1 MTAPLTPANA
11 RRDEGQLKRDLALA
25 CRILAANGQ
34 GDSVYGHV
42 TARLPGWDRFWMKP
56 AWLGLEEIREE
67 HLILVDLDGDVL
79 AGDHPRHSEYPI
91 HAEIMRARSDV
102 AAVVHTHPRF
112 SIALAARGSA
122 LHPVSHE
129 ACYFWPP
136 DVPVLEEFTELVR
149 TAAQGRVVART
160 LGPGRG
166 MFLRNHGIATAGTD
180 VAEACVGAILLER
193 AAEIQLLAESGGR
206 AAIHTPPE
214 EALRKRE
221 QIYRPGAL
229 RSAFDY
235 YARRLPS

>member
-1 MTAPLTPANA
+1 MTARLGSVNEEEQ
-11 RRDEGQLKRDLALA
+11 RLRRDLAVA

-67 HLILVDLDGDVL
+67 HLILVDLDGTVL
-79 AGDHPRHSEYPI
+79 AGDQPRHSEYPI
-91 HAEIMRARSDV
+91 HAEVMRARADV
-102 AAVVHTHPRF
+102 GAVVHTHPEF

-122 LHPVSHE
+122 LRPVSHE
-129 ACYFWPP
+129 ATYFWPP
-136 DVPVLEEFTELVR
+136 EVPVLEEFTELVR
-149 TAAQGRVVART
+149 TAAQGQAVARL
-160 LGPGRG
+160 LGSGRG
-166 MFLRNHGIATAGTD
+166 IFLRNHGIVVAGAD

-193 AAEIQLLAESGGR
+193 AAEIQLLAEPGGKPAR
-206 AAIHTPPE
+206 HTPPE

-229 RSAFDY
+229 RSAFEY
-235 YARRLPS
+235 HARRLPA